1 MKTIIKLLIT
11 VAVIN
16 ALFRIGM
23 ATATYYQFKDASYQ
37 IALFA
42 GYETESALH
51 SRVMDM
57 AAAYQVPISPEQVT
71 IRRDGLRTV
80 IEAEYDQPV
89 ELFPHFTRSAQVS
102 FKVEAFSTRPET
114 VSDVLKRK

>member
-16 ALFRIGM
+16 ALYRVGM
-23 ATATYYQFKDASYQ
+23 ATATYYQFKDASHQ

-42 GYETESALH
+42 GYESQSALH

-57 AAAYQVPISPEQVT
+57 AAAYNVPIAPHQVT
-71 IRRDGLRTV
+71 VRRNGLRTV
-80 IEAEYDQPV
+80 IEAEYEQPV
-89 ELFPHFTRSAQVS
+89 ELFPRFTRSAKVS
-102 FKVEAFSTRPET
+102 FSVEAFSTRPES
-114 VSDVLKRK
+114 VSDAIRK